1 MSRFAGLTPLLA
13 PRSVAVLGA
22 SSDPTRIGGRP
33 IAYMLAQTFPGAL
46 YPVNPNRAE
55 IQGLKAYPSVADLPE
70 TPDVA
75 IVAVPSDLAPQAV
88 ADLAAKGCKAVVMF
102 TAGFA
107 EMDDAGAVIQQRM
120 VATAKAAGMRIL
132 GPNCLGVFDARR
144 SYYATFSS
152 SFDSGWPVPG
162 RIGIAS
168 QSGAYGTHLYTLAR
182 NRGIGASLC
191 VMTGNEAD
199 VTVGECIGWLAEN
212 PEVDVIAVYAEG
224 IREAPG
230 LIAALQAAKD
240 ARKPVVMQKVGRSEL
255 GGKAAKSHTASIAG
269 DDAVTEAVMREF
281 GVYRARN
288 SEEMLDIAHTATRK
302 IYPVANTL
310 GVITV
315 SGGAGVLIS
324 DVAEGLGLPMPEM
337 PAAAQAKLR
346 ALVPFCGPRNPVD
359 ATAQVSNNV
368 ELVNTFMESMVKDGG
383 YASVLGFF
391 SMTAS
396 SRRWPKIR
404 EQLNLVREQHLDRL
418 YVLSVIVPQ
427 DRRDALES
435 DGWVVHEDPTRAVTA
450 IDAMG
455 RFGAAFAKPP
465 GLPAP
470 EVPAVVLP
478 DATPSEAEAKRL
490 LASAG
495 IASAPEAACA
505 AVDDAVA
512 AAAGFG
518 FPVVMKILS
527 PDILHKSEIG
537 GVLLDVGDADAVR
550 AGFAL
555 LLDRARAAAPAAR
568 IDGVLVAKQLK
579 GGVEC
584 ILGIH
589 RDPVF
594 GPMAMFGLGGIFVE
608 ILGDVVFRRC
618 PFGPDV
624 AEDMIRSIK
633 GAPLL
638 LGRARPAAGG
648 REGAGGDA
656 GAAVR
661 VRGGGG
667 GPAAIDRPEPRVR
680 DAARAGRV
688 RRGRGDR
695 GVLSRPF
702 SRSWQTPEV
711 RRELML
717 KSFVKRNLRR
727 FDLDIVRPSHGRTL
741 MDFITDRKIDVVLDV
756 GVQYRAVRD
765 IAAGAG
771 GMPARSYRSS
781 RCRRCS
787 RPWPRPLGMTRAGTC
802 TTSDSG
808 R

>member
-13 PRSVAVLGA
+13 PRSIAVLGA

-33 IAYMLAQTFPGAL
+33 LAYMLAQNFPGAL

-55 IQGLKAYPSVADLPE
+55 IQGLKAYASVADLPE

-75 IVAVPSDLAPQAV
+75 IVAVPAELAAPAISDLAKRGV
-88 ADLAAKGCKAVVMF
+88 KAVVMF

-107 EMDDAGAVIQQRM
+107 EMDDEGAVAQAKM
-120 VATAKAAGMRIL
+120 VATARASGMRIL

-152 SFDSGWPVPG
+152 SFDSGFPVLG

-212 PEVDVIAVYAEG
+212 PDVDVIAVYAEG

-230 LIAALQAAKD
+230 LIAALEVAK
-240 ARKPVVMQKVGRSEL
+240 ALKKPIVMQKVGRSEL

-269 DDAVTEAVMREF
+269 DDAVTEAIMKEF

-302 IYPVANTL
+302 IYPVSNSL

-324 DVAEGLGLPMPEM
+324 DVAESLGLAMPEM
-337 PAAAQAKLR
+337 PLEAQQKLR
-346 ALVPFCGPRNPVD
+346 ALVPFCAPRNPVD
-359 ATAQVSNNV
+359 ATAQVSNDV
-368 ELVNTFMESMVKDGG
+368 TLVKTFTESMVRDGG

-396 SRRWPKIR
+396 SRRWPQIR
-404 EQLNLVREQHLDRL
+404 EQLNVVREENPDRL
-418 YVLSVIVPQ
+418 YVLSVIVPPE
-427 DRRDALES
+427 RRDELES
-435 DGWVVHEDPTRAVTA
+435 DGWVVHEDPTRAVVA

-455 RFGAAFAKPP
+455 RFGAAFAAAPRLAAP
-465 GLPAP
+465 VVPTVSLPAT
-470 EVPAVVLP
+470 A
-478 DATPSEAEAKRL
+478 PSEVEAKRL
-490 LASAG
+490 LANAG
-495 IASAPEAACA
+495 IASAPEAACETVDA
-505 AVDDAVA
+505 AIA
-512 AAAGFG
+512 AAARFG

-527 PDILHKSEIG
+527 PDIVHKSEMG
-537 GVLLDVGDADAVR
+537 GVLLDIADVGAVR
-550 AGFAL
+550 SGFDL
-555 LLDRARAAAPAAR
+555 LLSRAKTAAPSAR
-568 IDGVLVAKQLK
+568 IEGVLVAKQLK

-608 ILGDVVFRRC
+608 VLKDVVFHRC
-618 PFGPDV
+618 PFGVDT
-624 AEDMIRSIK
+624 AEAMIRSIK

-638 LGRARPAAGG
+638 LGA
-648 REGAGGDA
+648 
-656 GAAVR
+656 
-661 VRGGGG
+661 
-667 GPAAIDRPEPRVR
+667 
-680 DAARAGRV
+680 
-688 RRGRGDR
+688 RGRKTADIKALAEM
-695 GVLSRPF
+695 LS
-702 SRSWQTPEV
+702 
-711 RRELML
+711 L
-717 KSFVKRNLRR
+717 
-727 FDLDIVRPSHGRTL
+727 
-741 MDFITDRKIDVVLDV
+741 
-756 GVQYRAVRD
+756 
-765 IAAGAG
+765 
-771 GMPARSYRSS
+771 
-781 RCRRCS
+781 
-787 RPWPRPLGMTRAGTC
+787 
-802 TTSDSG
+802 
-808 R
+808 

>member
-13 PRSVAVLGA
+13 PRSIAVLGA
-22 SSDPTRIGGRP
+22 SSDATRIGGRP
-33 IAYMLAQTFPGAL
+33 IAYMLAQGFQGAL

-75 IVAVPSDLAPQAV
+75 IVAVP
-88 ADLAAKGCKAVVMF
+88 ADLAASAIEDLAKRGVKGVVMF

-107 EMDDAGAVIQQRM
+107 EMDEEGAVKQAAM
-120 VATAKAAGMRIL
+120 VATARAAGMRIL

-152 SFDSGWPVPG
+152 SFDSGWPVLG

-191 VMTGNEAD
+191 VMTGNEGD

-212 PEVDVIAVYAEG
+212 DDVDVIAVYAEG

-230 LIAALQAAKD
+230 LIAALEAARAAK
-240 ARKPVVMQKVGRSEL
+240 KPIVMQKVGRSEL
-255 GGKAAKSHTASIAG
+255 GEKAAKSHTASIAG

-302 IYPVANTL
+302 IYPVRNSL

-324 DVAEGLGLPMPEM
+324 DVAESLGLAMPEM
-337 PAAAQAKLR
+337 PADAQKKLR
-346 ALVPFCGPRNPVD
+346 DLVPFCAPRNPVD
-359 ATAQVSNNV
+359 ATAQVSNDV
-368 ELVNTFMESMVKDGG
+368 TLVKTFTESMVRDGG

-396 SRRWPKIR
+396 SRRWPSIR
-404 EQLNLVREQHLDRL
+404 EQLNVVKAEYPDRL
-418 YVLSVIVPQ
+418 YVLSVIVQP
-427 DRRDALES
+427 DRRDELEA

-455 RFGAAFAKPP
+455 RFGAGFAAKP
-465 GLPAP
+465 GVPAP
-470 EVPAVVLP
+470 VVPAVTLP
-478 DATPSEAEAKRL
+478 ASAPSEAEAKQL
-490 LASAG
+490 LATAG

-505 AVDDAVA
+505 TADDAVKA
-512 AAAGFG
+512 AERFG

-537 GVLLDVGDADAVR
+537 GVLLDVSDAESVR
-550 AGFAL
+550 SGFAL
-555 LLDRARAAAPAAR
+555 LLQRAKAAAPAAR
-568 IDGVLVAKQLK
+568 IDGVLVARQLK

-608 ILGDVVFRRC
+608 VLKDVVFHRC
-618 PFGPDV
+618 PFGVDT
-624 AEDMIRSIK
+624 AEAMIRSIK

-638 LGRARPAAGG
+638 LGARGRKKADIKALAEMLSRLSAFAVAAGDG
-648 REGAGGDA
+648 LASVDLNPVFAMPEGEGAFAVDA
-656 GAAVR
+656 V
-661 VRGGGG
+661 
-667 GPAAIDRPEPRVR
+667 I
-680 DAARAGRV
+680 
-688 RRGRGDR
+688 
-695 GVLSRPF
+695 
-702 SRSWQTPEV
+702 
-711 RRELML
+711 EL
-717 KSFVKRNLRR
+717 
-727 FDLDIVRPSHGRTL
+727 G
-741 MDFITDRKIDVVLDV
+741 
-756 GVQYRAVRD
+756 
-765 IAAGAG
+765 
-771 GMPARSYRSS
+771 
-781 RCRRCS
+781 
-787 RPWPRPLGMTRAGTC
+787 
-802 TTSDSG
+802 
-808 R
+808 

>member
-13 PRSVAVLGA
+13 PRSIAVLGA
-22 SSDPTRIGGRP
+22 SSDATRIGGRP
-33 IAYMLAQTFPGAL
+33 IAYMRAQGFKGAL
-46 YPVNPNRAE
+46 YPVNPNRSE
-55 IQGLKAYPSVADLPE
+55 IQGLKAYASVADLPE

-75 IVAVPSDLAPQAV
+75 IVAVP
-88 ADLAAKGCKAVVMF
+88 ADLAAPAIEDLAKRGVKGVVMF

-107 EMDDAGAVIQQRM
+107 EMDEAGAVKQDAM
-120 VATAKAAGMRIL
+120 VAVARAAGMRIL

-152 SFDSGWPVPG
+152 SFDSGWPVLG

-191 VMTGNEAD
+191 VMTGNEGD

-212 PEVDVIAVYAEG
+212 DEVDVIAVYAEG

-230 LIAALQAAKD
+230 LIAALEAARAAK
-240 ARKPVVMQKVGRSEL
+240 KPIVMQKVGRSEL
-255 GGKAAKSHTASIAG
+255 GEKAAKSHTASIAG
-269 DDAVTEAVMREF
+269 DDAVTETVMREF

-302 IYPVANTL
+302 IYPVSNSL

-324 DVAEGLGLPMPEM
+324 DVAESLGLAMPEM
-337 PAAAQAKLR
+337 PLDAQKKLR
-346 ALVPFCGPRNPVD
+346 DLVPFCAPRNPVD
-359 ATAQVSNNV
+359 ATAQVSNDV
-368 ELVNTFMESMVKDGG
+368 TLVKTFTESMVRDGG

-396 SRRWPKIR
+396 SRRWPAIR
-404 EQLNLVREQHLDRL
+404 EQLNVVKTENPDRL
-418 YVLSVIVPQ
+418 YVLSVIVQP
-427 DRRDALES
+427 DRRDELEA

-455 RFGAAFAKPP
+455 RFGAGFAARP
-465 GLPAP
+465 GAPAP
-470 EVPAVVLP
+470 AVPAVTLP
-478 DATPSEAEAKRL
+478 ASAPSEAEAKQL
-490 LASAG
+490 LATAG
-495 IASAPEAACA
+495 IASAPEAACST
-505 AVDDAVA
+505 VDDAVRA
-512 AAAGFG
+512 AERFG

-537 GVLLDVGDADAVR
+537 GVLLDVADAGAVR
-550 AGFAL
+550 SGFAL
-555 LLDRARAAAPAAR
+555 LLERAKAAAPSAR

-608 ILGDVVFRRC
+608 VLKDVVFHRC
-618 PFGPDV
+618 PFGTDT
-624 AEDMIRSIK
+624 AEAMIRSIK

-638 LGRARPAAGG
+638 LGA
-648 REGAGGDA
+648 
-656 GAAVR
+656 
-661 VRGGGG
+661 
-667 GPAAIDRPEPRVR
+667 
-680 DAARAGRV
+680 
-688 RRGRGDR
+688 RGR
-695 GVLSRPF
+695 
-702 SRSWQTPEV
+702 Q
-711 RRELML
+711 
-717 KSFVKRNLRR
+717 K
-727 FDLDIVRPSHGRTL
+727 
-741 MDFITDRKIDVVLDV
+741 
-756 GVQYRAVRD
+756 AD
-765 IAAGAG
+765 IAALADMLSRLSAFAVAAGDGLASVDLNPVFAMPEGEGAF
-771 GMPARSYRSS
+771 AVDAVIE
-781 RCRRCS
+781 
-787 RPWPRPLGMTRAGTC
+787 LG
-802 TTSDSG
+802 
-808 R
+808 

>member
-1 MSRFAGLTPLLA
+1 MSTRFSGLTPLLA

-22 SSDPTRIGGRP
+22 SSDPTRISGRP
-33 IAYMLAQTFPGAL
+33 IAYMKSQGFQGGL
-46 YPVNPNRAE
+46 YPINPNRAE
-55 IQGLKAYPSVADLPE
+55 IQGLKAYASIMDVPE
-70 TPDVA
+70 VPDVA
-75 IVAVPSDLAPQAV
+75 IVAVASEVAAAAIEDLAK
-88 ADLAAKGCKAVVMF
+88 KGVKAVVMF

-107 EMDDAGAVIQQRM
+107 EMDDAGAVAQDKM
-120 VATAKAAGMRIL
+120 VATARSYGMRIL

-191 VMTGNEAD
+191 VMTGNEGD

-230 LIAALQAAKD
+230 LIAALEAARAAK
-240 ARKPVVMQKVGRSEL
+240 KPVVMQKVGRSEL
-255 GGKAAKSHTASIAG
+255 GAKAAKSHTSSIAG
-269 DDAVTEAVMREF
+269 DDAVTEAIMREF

-302 IYPVANTL
+302 IYPVRNTL

-324 DVAEGLGLPMPEM
+324 DTAESIGLSMPEM
-337 PAAAQAKLR
+337 PVEAQKRLR
-346 ALVPFCGPRNPVD
+346 ELVPFCAPRNPVD
-359 ATAQVSNNV
+359 ATAQVTNDIS
-368 ELVNTFMESMVKDGG
+368 LVKTFTESMVRDGG
-383 YASVLGFF
+383 YSAVLGFF

-396 SRRWPKIR
+396 SRRWPAIR
-404 EQLNLVREQHLDRL
+404 EQLNLVKDENPDRL
-418 YVLSVIVPQ
+418 YALSVIVPPEG
-427 DRRDALES
+427 RDELEA
-435 DGWVVHEDPTRAVTA
+435 DGWVVHEDPTRAVVA

-455 RFGAAFAKPP
+455 RFGDAFAKPA

-470 EVPAVVLP
+470 AVPAVTLP
-478 DATPSEAEAKRL
+478 AVTPTEAEAKRL
-490 LASAG
+490 LATAG
-495 IASAPEAACA
+495 IQSAPEAECVDA
-505 AVDDAVA
+505 ASAVA
-512 AAAGFG
+512 AAEKFG

-537 GVLLDVGDADAVR
+537 GVLLDVSDADAVR
-550 AGFAL
+550 AGFDTLIA
-555 LLDRARAAAPAAR
+555 RAKAAAPTAR
-568 IDGVLVAKQLK
+568 IEGVLVAKQLK

-608 ILGDVVFRRC
+608 ILKDVVFHRC

-624 AEDMIRSIK
+624 AEEMIRSIK

-638 LGRARPAAGG
+638 LGARGRKKADVKALADTLSRLSAFAVAAGPRLQSIDLNPVFAMPEG
-648 REGAGGDA
+648 EGAYAVDAVIEVGD
-656 GAAVR
+656 
-661 VRGGGG
+661 
-667 GPAAIDRPEPRVR
+667 
-680 DAARAGRV
+680 
-688 RRGRGDR
+688 
-695 GVLSRPF
+695 
-702 SRSWQTPEV
+702 
-711 RRELML
+711 
-717 KSFVKRNLRR
+717 
-727 FDLDIVRPSHGRTL
+727 
-741 MDFITDRKIDVVLDV
+741 
-756 GVQYRAVRD
+756 
-765 IAAGAG
+765 
-771 GMPARSYRSS
+771 
-781 RCRRCS
+781 
-787 RPWPRPLGMTRAGTC
+787 
-802 TTSDSG
+802 
-808 R
+808 

>member
-1 MSRFAGLTPLLA
+1 MR
-13 PRSVAVLGA
+13 
-22 SSDPTRIGGRP
+22 
-33 IAYMLAQTFPGAL
+33 AQGFPGAL

-70 TPDVA
+70 APDVA
-75 IVAVPSDLAPQAV
+75 IVAVPAELAVPAIDDLAKRGV
-88 ADLAAKGCKAVVMF
+88 KAVVMF

-107 EMDDAGAVIQQRM
+107 EVDDDGACAQAAM
-120 VATAKAAGMRIL
+120 VASARAAGMRIL

-191 VMTGNEAD
+191 VMTGNEGD

-230 LIAALQAAKD
+230 LIAALQAAK
-240 ARKPVVMQKVGRSEL
+240 AANKPVVMQKVGRSEL

-269 DDAVTEAVMREF
+269 DDAVTAAVMAEF
-281 GVYRARN
+281 GVFRARN
-288 SEEMLDIAHTATRK
+288 SEEMLDVAHTATRK
-302 IYPVANTL
+302 IYPVANSL

-324 DVAEGLGLPMPEM
+324 DVAESLGLAMPEM
-337 PAAAQAKLR
+337 PAEAQRKLR
-346 ALVPFCGPRNPVD
+346 ALVPFCAPRNPVD
-359 ATAQVSNNV
+359 ATAQVSNDV
-368 ELVNTFMESMVKDGG
+368 TLVKTFTESMVRDGG

-396 SRRWPKIR
+396 SRRWPQIR
-404 EQLNLVREQHLDRL
+404 EQLNVVRVEHPGRL
-418 YVLSVIVPQ
+418 YVLSVIVPSE
-427 DRRDALES
+427 RRDELEA

-455 RFGAAFAKPP
+455 RYGAAFAAGACDAPP
-465 GLPAP
+465 
-470 EVPAVVLP
+470 VVLP
-478 DATPSEAEAKRL
+478 VMLPLATPSEAEAKRL
-490 LASAG
+490 LGGAG
-495 IASAPEAACA
+495 IASAPEAVCADADA
-505 AVDDAVA
+505 AVGA
-512 AAAGFG
+512 AERFG

-537 GVLLDVGDADAVR
+537 GVLLDVADADGVR
-550 AGFAL
+550 SGYTL
-555 LLDRARAAAPAAR
+555 LLQRARAAAPAAR
-568 IDGVLVAKQLK
+568 IDGVLVAKQLR

-608 ILGDVVFRRC
+608 VLQDVVFRRC
-618 PFGPDV
+618 PFGADV
-624 AEDMIRSIK
+624 AETMIRSIK

-638 LGRARPAAGG
+638 LGARGRQPVDVKALAAMLSRLSAFAAAAGERLQSIDLNPVLAMPDG
-648 REGAGGDA
+648 EGAFAADA
-656 GAAVR
+656 V
-661 VRGGGG
+661 
-667 GPAAIDRPEPRVR
+667 I
-680 DAARAGRV
+680 
-688 RRGRGDR
+688 
-695 GVLSRPF
+695 
-702 SRSWQTPEV
+702 EV
-711 RRELML
+711 
-717 KSFVKRNLRR
+717 
-727 FDLDIVRPSHGRTL
+727 G
-741 MDFITDRKIDVVLDV
+741 
-756 GVQYRAVRD
+756 
-765 IAAGAG
+765 
-771 GMPARSYRSS
+771 
-781 RCRRCS
+781 
-787 RPWPRPLGMTRAGTC
+787 
-802 TTSDSG
+802 
-808 R
+808 

>member
-1 MSRFAGLTPLLA
+1 MSASARFASLTPLLA

-22 SSDPTRIGGRP
+22 SSDPTRISGRP
-33 IAYMLAQTFPGAL
+33 IAYMRAQNFQGGL
-46 YPVNPNRAE
+46 YPINPNRSE
-55 IQGLKAYPSVADLPE
+55 VQGLKAYPSIADLPE

-75 IVAVPSDLAPQAV
+75 IVAVPAEVAAPAI
-88 ADLAAKGCKAVVMF
+88 ADLGKRGVKAVVMF

-107 EMDDAGAVIQQRM
+107 EMDDAGAAEQAKM
-120 VATAKAAGMRIL
+120 VETARSYGMRIL

-152 SFDSGWPVPG
+152 SFDSGWPVMG

-191 VMTGNEAD
+191 IMTGNEGD

-230 LIAALQAAKD
+230 LIAALEAAR
-240 ARKPVVMQKVGRSEL
+240 AAHKPVVMQKVGRSDL
-255 GGKAAKSHTASIAG
+255 GSKAAKSHTASIAG
-269 DDAVTEAVMREF
+269 DDAVTEAVMAEF

-302 IYPVANTL
+302 IYPVRNSL

-324 DVAEGLGLPMPEM
+324 DVAETLGLPMPEM
-337 PAAAQAKLR
+337 PAAAQQRLR
-346 ALVPFCGPRNPVD
+346 ELVPFCAPRNPVD
-359 ATAQVSNNV
+359 ATAQVSN
-368 ELVNTFMESMVKDGG
+368 EITLVRTFTESMVKDGG

-396 SRRWPKIR
+396 SHRWPAIR
-404 EQLNLVREQHLDRL
+404 EQLNLVREAYPDRL
-418 YVLSVIVPQ
+418 YVLSVIVPPE
-427 DRRDALES
+427 RRDELEA
-435 DGWVVHEDPTRAVTA
+435 DGWVVHEDPTRAVVA

-455 RFGAAFAKPP
+455 RFGAAFAAGPADAAP
-465 GLPAP
+465 SAPAPTLPMVTLPA
-470 EVPAVVLP
+470 V
-478 DATPSEAEAKRL
+478 TPSEAEAKQL
-490 LASAG
+490 LAQAG
-495 IASAPEAACA
+495 IVSAPEAACA
-505 AVDDAVA
+505 TADAAVA
-512 AAAGFG
+512 AAERFG

-537 GVLLDVGDADAVR
+537 GVLLDIGDTAAVR
-550 AGFAL
+550 AGFDL
-555 LLDRARAAAPAAR
+555 VLQRARTAAPAAR

-608 ILGDVVFRRC
+608 VLKDVVFRRC
-618 PFGPDV
+618 PFGPET
-624 AEDMIRSIK
+624 AEAMIRSIK

-638 LGRARPAAGG
+638 LGARGRKPADVKALAEMLSRLSAFAAAAGDRLLSIDLNPVFAMPEG
-648 REGAGGDA
+648 EGAFAVDA
-656 GAAVR
+656 V
-661 VRGGGG
+661 
-667 GPAAIDRPEPRVR
+667 I
-680 DAARAGRV
+680 
-688 RRGRGDR
+688 
-695 GVLSRPF
+695 
-702 SRSWQTPEV
+702 EV
-711 RRELML
+711 
-717 KSFVKRNLRR
+717 
-727 FDLDIVRPSHGRTL
+727 
-741 MDFITDRKIDVVLDV
+741 
-756 GVQYRAVRD
+756 
-765 IAAGAG
+765 AG
-771 GMPARSYRSS
+771 GSH
-781 RCRRCS
+781 
-787 RPWPRPLGMTRAGTC
+787 
-802 TTSDSG
+802 
-808 R
+808 

>member
-13 PRSVAVLGA
+13 PRSIAVLGA

-33 IAYMLAQTFPGAL
+33 IAYMRAQNFPGAL

-55 IQGLKAYPSVADLPE
+55 IQGLKAYPTVADLPE
-70 TPDVA
+70 TPDLA
-75 IVAVPSDLAPQAV
+75 IVAVPAELAAPAIEDLAKRGV
-88 ADLAAKGCKAVVMF
+88 KAVVMF

-107 EMDDAGAVIQQRM
+107 EMDDAGAVAQEAMI
-120 VATAKAAGMRIL
+120 ATARSHGMRIL

-152 SFDSGWPVPG
+152 SFDSGWPVLG

-191 VMTGNEAD
+191 VMTGNEGD

-230 LIAALQAAKD
+230 LIAALEAARA
-240 ARKPVVMQKVGRSEL
+240 ARKPIVMQKVGHSEL

-269 DDAVTEAVMREF
+269 DDAVTEAIMAEF
-281 GVYRARN
+281 GVFRARN

-302 IYPVANTL
+302 IYPVKNTL

-324 DVAEGLGLPMPEM
+324 DVADSLGLAMPEM
-337 PAAAQAKLR
+337 PQDAQARLR
-346 ALVPFCGPRNPVD
+346 ELVPFCGPRNPVD
-359 ATAQVSNNV
+359 ATAQVSNDV
-368 ELVNTFMESMVKDGG
+368 TLVKKFMDSMVRDGG

-396 SRRWPKIR
+396 SRRWPAIR
-404 EQLNLVREQHLDRL
+404 EQLNLVRAEHPDRL

-427 DRRDALES
+427 ERRDELEA
-435 DGWVVHEDPTRAVTA
+435 DGWVVHEDPTRAVVA

-455 RFGAAFAKPP
+455 RFGAAFAEPAP
-465 GLPAP
+465 APAPVVAPVTLPA
-470 EVPAVVLP
+470 
-478 DATPSEAEAKRL
+478 ATPTEAEAKRL
-490 LASAG
+490 LAETG
-495 IASAPEAACA
+495 IASAPEAACTTA
-505 AVDDAVA
+505 DEAVA
-512 AAAGFG
+512 EAQRFG
-518 FPVVMKILS
+518 FPVVLKILS

-537 GVLLDVGDADAVR
+537 GVMLDVGDADAVR
-550 AGFAL
+550 SGFDL
-555 LLDRARAAAPAAR
+555 VLQRASAAAQAAR
-568 IDGVLVAKQLK
+568 IEGVLVAKQLK

-608 ILGDVVFRRC
+608 VLKDVVFRRC
-618 PFGPDV
+618 PFGADV
-624 AEDMIRSIK
+624 AETMIRSIK

-638 LGRARPAAGG
+638 LGARGRPRADVKALAEMLSRLSAFAVAAGD
-648 REGAGGDA
+648 RLQSIDLNPVFAMPEGQGAFAADA
-656 GAAVR
+656 V
-661 VRGGGG
+661 
-667 GPAAIDRPEPRVR
+667 I
-680 DAARAGRV
+680 
-688 RRGRGDR
+688 
-695 GVLSRPF
+695 
-702 SRSWQTPEV
+702 EV
-711 RRELML
+711 AE
-717 KSFVKRNLRR
+717 
-727 FDLDIVRPSHGRTL
+727 G
-741 MDFITDRKIDVVLDV
+741 
-756 GVQYRAVRD
+756 
-765 IAAGAG
+765 
-771 GMPARSYRSS
+771 
-781 RCRRCS
+781 
-787 RPWPRPLGMTRAGTC
+787 
-802 TTSDSG
+802 
-808 R
+808 